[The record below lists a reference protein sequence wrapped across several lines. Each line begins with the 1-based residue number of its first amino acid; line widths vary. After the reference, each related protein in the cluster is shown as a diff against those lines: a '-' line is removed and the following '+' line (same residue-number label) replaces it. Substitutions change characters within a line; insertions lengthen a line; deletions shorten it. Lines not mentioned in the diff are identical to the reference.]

1 LQMLSK
7 LLVDKVATHW
17 LNHKPQC
24 WKLTTK
30 TTTPTKFKVQKIA
43 QNRPFFTN
51 YKTLRPSQTTSTLDL
66 PHKLV
71 GLQSF
76 FAKNTRFNH
85 THIVKKKKKGYKK
98 KLLWSW
104 VKENFWVCS
113 CLFYLQDMPIRP
125 FCVHHLLSLNLV
137 LEPYVFQFYG

>member
-1 LQMLSK
+1 LK
-7 LLVDKVATHW
+7 LLVVEVADVIEALRWQSCNSLIEPQTTMLKAHYQDHDTHETQS
-17 LNHKPQC
+17 PQ
-24 WKLTTK
+24 
-30 TTTPTKFKVQKIA
+30 IA

-85 THIVKKKKKGYKK
+85 THIVKKKKKDIRRNSFDLELKI
-98 KLLWSW
+98 
-104 VKENFWVCS
+104 NFEFVLAFFTFRICPS
-113 CLFYLQDMPIRP
+113 CLF
-125 FCVHHLLSLNLV
+125 
-137 LEPYVFQFYG
+137 VFIISFL